1 MSSERSILPESH
13 DRAPFDTTRA
23 AERHVGVLL
32 VGHGTRDP
40 VGVAEFLALAELVR
54 ARLEPVPVRPG
65 FLELA
70 EPSIDT
76 AIADLAAAG
85 VQSVYVAPV
94 LLFAA
99 GHAKRD
105 IPDAV
110 AAAAARYGLGVSGQ
124 TAHFGCRPELVA
136 LSRRRFDEAVSGGEF
151 TPGETLHLMVGRGS
165 TDETAT
171 AEMREFSARRAA
183 AGSALKTVT
192 AFAAMAEP
200 RIEPA
205 LEQAASTGARH
216 IVVQPHLLFAGELL
230 DRVASLTADAARR
243 HPSVTWTLTRHL
255 GAESELV
262 ECLVASLAET
272 CGI

>member
-1 MSSERSILPESH
+1 MSSERSLLPVPF
-13 DRAPFDTTRA
+13 DKAPFDTTRA
-23 AERHVGVLL
+23 AQRRVGVLL

-40 VGVAEFLALAELVR
+40 AGVAEFLALAELLR
-54 ARLEPVPVRPG
+54 ARLEPLPVRPG

-70 EPSIDT
+70 EPSID
-76 AIADLAAAG
+76 AAVSDLAAAG
-85 VQSVYVAPV
+85 VQSIYAAPV

-110 AAAAARYGLGVSGQ
+110 AAAAQRHGLTVSGQ
-124 TAHFGCRPELVA
+124 SPHLGCRPELLA
-136 LSRRRFDEAVSGGEF
+136 LSQRRFDEAVAGRQFKPS
-151 TPGETLHLMVGRGS
+151 ETLHVMVGRGS
-165 TDETAT
+165 TDETAS

-183 AGSALKTVT
+183 AGAAFQTLT

-200 RIEPA
+200 RIEPT

-230 DRVASLTADAARR
+230 DRVAALTADAARR
-243 HPSVTWTLTRHL
+243 HPTIIWSLTRHL

-262 ECLVASLAET
+262 ECLVAGLAEID
-272 CGI
+272 GN

>member
-1 MSSERSILPESH
+1 MPPERSVPPVRREPV
-13 DRAPFDTTRA
+13 PFDTTRL
-23 AERHVGVLL
+23 AERRVGVLL

-40 VGVAEFLALAELVR
+40 AGVAEFLELAELLRIRLAPLPVR
-54 ARLEPVPVRPG
+54 AG

-70 EPSIDT
+70 KPSIE
-76 AIADLAAAG
+76 AAVAELAAAG
-85 VQSVYVAPV
+85 VHSTYTAPV

-110 AAAAARYGLGVSGQ
+110 AEAAHRHGLTVLGQ
-124 TAHFGCRPELVA
+124 SQHFGYRPELLA
-136 LSRRRFDEAVSGGEF
+136 LSRRRFAEAAAGRQF
-151 TPGETLHLMVGRGS
+151 APAETVHVMVGRGS
-165 TDETAT
+165 TDETAL

-183 AGSALKTVT
+183 AGTALQTLT

-200 RIEPA
+200 RIEPM

-216 IVVQPHLLFAGELL
+216 VVVQPHLLFAGELL
-230 DRVASLTADAARR
+230 DRVAALTADAARR
-243 HPSVTWTLTRHL
+243 HPTITWSLTRHL
-255 GAESELV
+255 GAEAELV

-272 CGI
+272 CDI